1 MKFLADE
8 NIENEIIIALRLSG
22 FEVLSIRE
30 TDPGIEDRSV
40 LRIALSSDCI
50 LLTNDKDF
58 GELVYR
64 ERRIAKGVILL
75 RLGTT
80 PIADRIERL
89 KKVVSDHKSAL
100 LNSFSVISR
109 NGLRIRKPYAES

>member
-1 MKFLADE
+1 MKLLADE

-22 FEVLSIRE
+22 FDVLSIRE

-40 LRIALSSDCI
+40 LGIAQSSDCI

-64 ERRIAKGVILL
+64 ERLLAKGVILL
-75 RLGTT
+75 RFGTT

-89 KKVVSDHKSAL
+89 KKVFSDHRTAL
-100 LNSFSVISR
+100 LNSFSVISN
-109 NGLRIRKPYAES
+109 NGLRIRKPHAE